1 MADTVTVIRLGE
13 RKQVPLPESLLIPDE
28 AFICRSPT
36 LKNRPILAQP
46 ASGG

>member
-13 RKQVPLPESLLIPDE
+13 SKPVPLPESLLIPDE

-36 LKNRPILAQP
+36 LKDRPILAQP
-46 ASGG
+46 TNER